1 MRNAPRSALAAL
13 LLPLLVACSRE
24 PDETPASTG
33 SPYIATSLYP
43 LRYLA
48 QRLIGDGARVLCPL
62 PPDADPLHWQP
73 DRATLQVF
81 AEATLI
87 VLNGAGVE
95 SWRATASLP
104 LSRIVDTTEK
114 LGAELVRFEAVTHS
128 HGGGEHTHE
137 GLDGHTW
144 LDPRLLLGQ
153 AEALREG
160 LLRAFPAQHA
170 AIQRN
175 FAALEADL
183 GALDQRWRGIA
194 PRLKRVNLLA
204 SHPAYNYPSK
214 RYEFLIT
221 NLDLD
226 PERELGGGELA
237 ALGVARGAR
246 EVPALLLWESEPLA
260 ATREKLERELALPS
274 LVFSPCENPPRAE
287 LDAGVDLLSMMR
299 RNLDLLD
306 AALPR

>member
-1 MRNAPRSALAAL
+1 MRNVRRSTLSL
-13 LLPLLVACSRE
+13 LLLSLCAACSRE
-24 PDETPASTG
+24 AEETPANAS
-33 SPYIATSLYP
+33 SPYVATSLYP

-62 PPDADPLHWQP
+62 PPDVDPLHWQP
-73 DRATLQVF
+73 DRSALQVF
-81 AEATLI
+81 AEASLI
-87 VLNGAGVE
+87 ALNGAGVE
-95 SWRATASLP
+95 GWRATASLP
-104 LSRIVDTTEK
+104 LSRTVDTTEK
-114 LGAELVRFEAVTHS
+114 LGAELVRFEAETHS

-137 GLDGHTW
+137 GVDGHTW
-144 LDPRLLLGQ
+144 LDPRLLLAQ
-153 AEALREG
+153 AEALRAG

-175 FAALEADL
+175 FAALESDL
-183 GALDQRWRGIA
+183 TALDQRWRGIA
-194 PRLKRVNLLA
+194 PRLRRVNLLA

-226 PERELGGGELA
+226 PERELGAGELA
-237 ALGVARGAR
+237 ALGVARGER

-260 ATREKLERELALPS
+260 ATREKLERELGLPS

-287 LDAGVDLLSMMR
+287 LDAGVDFLSLMR